1 MYGHGLVME
10 NCLKYMITMWAM
22 PAAVVIL
29 KTRESTFFTER
40 LIMQP
45 VSISIQMGFSI
56 FGVII

>member
-1 MYGHGLVME
+1 MCECGLVVG
-10 NCLKYMITMWAM
+10 NYLKYVVTMWAM